1 MGEQLTGADAAW
13 LHMDRPTNRMI
24 VNMVSWFDEEPDWDE
39 MRAALQ
45 KRWVDVYPRFRQ
57 VVREP
62 ALPLGKVALP
72 EWVEVDDF
80 NLDDHIVTERLTS
93 PGTTR
98 LCTRTSSGTW
108 PTRCRRG
115 SRCGRCTSS
124 AAIAAAA
131 RCCCARATPSATGR
145 R

>member
-1 MGEQLTGADAAW
+1 MRRAAEPGGNSDEGARVPERMTGADAAW

-24 VNMVSWFDEEPDWDE
+24 VNMVAWFDEEPDWDD

-62 ALPLGKVALP
+62 ALPLGRVAVP

-80 NLDDHIVTERLTS
+80 QLEDHIVT
-93 PGTTR
+93 
-98 LCTRTSSGTW
+98 
-108 PTRCRRG
+108 
-115 SRCGRCTSS
+115 
-124 AAIAAAA
+124 A
-131 RCCCARATPSATGR
+131 RI
-145 R
+145 